1 MRVVDK
7 DKIKRVKAEA
17 KKLIVEKGYHGAS
30 IAELARRADV
40 SDGYLYRFHK
50 NKKDM
55 VSFLFENQLEEIHD
69 RVFELLD
76 TKNTIREIVYE
87 IIKKLYDLDE
97 KEPHAIRFL
106 NCLLYDFEFEY
117 PKSRAKAISEF
128 MPRIMEMGYKTG
140 EFQND
145 VRAVDIMTLIF
156 IVPSKQIEYK
166 RIIPEVSFQSL
177 ASKSYTKEEEIE
189 LLTKRIMNSL
199 K

>member
-140 EFQND
+140 E
-145 VRAVDIMTLIF
+145 
-156 IVPSKQIEYK
+156 
-166 RIIPEVSFQSL
+166 
-177 ASKSYTKEEEIE
+177 
-189 LLTKRIMNSL
+189 
-199 K
+199 